1 MNADSVSYG
10 VTQGTRDES
19 PRLKARAAGVL
30 YVVAVV
36 TAVFAEFIAPRKLG
50 VVAADVIPVAC
61 YAAVTLLLY
70 LILRPVHRGV
80 AVAAVVFGLVGL
92 TFEAVQLKPHGVNV
106 GMTCHA
112 VFCLLIG
119 YLMSKSS
126 FLPRIL
132 GVLMSIAGLIWLI
145 YLAPSLAKSVSPYNS
160 AVGLLA
166 EALPMLWLLVMGV
179 NVPRWRQQAGAAE
192 V

>member
-1 MNADSVSYG
+1 MNADSVSYE

-36 TAVFAEFIAPRKLG
+36 TAVFAEFIAPGRLG
-50 VVAADVIPVAC
+50 VVAAVAIPIAC

-119 YLMSKSS
+119 YLMFKSS
-126 FLPRIL
+126 LLPRVL

-145 YLAPSLAKSVSPYNS
+145 DLAPSLAKSVSPYNS

-179 NVPRWRQQAGAAE
+179 SVPRWRQQAGAAE